1 MRENNRQ
8 RSPVVSRSSVF
19 LDPHCGAAPR
29 CGGGA
34 APRCLFF
41 SLFLDPHCFSLFL
54 DPRSLFRCFSISF
67 YTSLSLPLSRFRHVT
82 RVLFTRRLDYSVASL
97 VSAPLVHSMAG
108 SASSTDASAR
118 AITFLQ
124 YSEIVA
130 RLEYTERRLDFTA
143 AELSETRLNMADM
156 TRTMTD
162 IMTDMTHF
170 ASSDGD
176 SGGEDENEAIVE
188 EVSSDEAIAPGAAKP
203 KAAKTR
209 AAKPKAKFA
218 TKTRAAK
225 KKRRPRK
232 RHCLRRKQR
241 RAKAKKN
248 QRNRRRLRKKRRR
261 EGLRFR
267 TEAWLR

>member
-19 LDPHCGAAPR
+19 LDPHC
-29 CGGGA
+29 GA

-97 VSAPLVHSMAG
+97 VSAPLVHSMAA

-143 AELSETRLNMADM
+143 AEQSEIRLNMADM
-156 TRTMTD
+156 TTTMTD
-162 IMTDMTHF
+162 IMTDMAHF

-176 SGGEDENEAIVE
+176 SGGEHDNDPKIED
-188 EVSSDEAIAPGAAKP
+188 VSSDEAIRFP
-203 KAAKTR
+203 KAAKKR
-209 AAKPKAKFA
+209 AAKPKAKLA

-225 KKRRPRK
+225 KTKAAKQTKSAQKTTAGESQEEPAKKTKVAKNTKTRGSTVSNRSLAALKRW
-232 RHCLRRKQR
+232 
-241 RAKAKKN
+241 AKAKKN
-248 QRNRRRLRKKRRR
+248 QKK
-261 EGLRFR
+261 
-267 TEAWLR
+267 